1 MRKLKK
7 TLGFTLIELM
17 IVVAVIAILAAIAY
31 PSYRDNIRKSRRV
44 DAKSALTDIAQ
55 LQEAFYARN
64 GRYTDD
70 MTDLGFGNAG
80 WNNVPLSSPNAERFY
95 QARIRSEA
103 LPACPLT
110 NCYRL
115 RARPRSTTDQVNDI
129 VEFYELHSDGTKR
142 YRVGGTWSTGW
153 KK

>member
-17 IVVAVIAILAAIAY
+17 IVVAIVAILAAIAY
-31 PSYRDNIRKSRRV
+31 PSYRDSIRKSRRV

-55 LQEAFYARN
+55 KQEAFYARN
-64 GRYTDD
+64 GSYTDD
-70 MTDLGFGNAG
+70 MKDLGFASSG
-80 WNNVPLSSPNAERFY
+80 WNAVPLSSPNAERY
-95 QARIRSEA
+95 YEARIRGVVTTCQLA
-103 LPACPLT
+103 

-115 RARPRSTTDQVNDI
+115 RARRRSTTDQVNDPI
-129 VEFYELHSDGTKR
+129 QNYELYSDGTKQ
-142 YRVGGTWSTGW
+142 YREDGSWNPGW